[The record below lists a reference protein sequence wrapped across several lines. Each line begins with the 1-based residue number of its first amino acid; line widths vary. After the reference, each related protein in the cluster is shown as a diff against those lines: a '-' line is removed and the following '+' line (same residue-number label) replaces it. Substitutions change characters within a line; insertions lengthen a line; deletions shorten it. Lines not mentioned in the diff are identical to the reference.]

1 MFVCTKSSLRHRL
14 FVAVL
19 RLSLVAE
26 SGGYSS
32 FRVRVSCGGCSCCG
46 VQAPESTGSVLV
58 AHGLSCSEACRILSS
73 QTRDRAHVPSFG
85 RWILNH
91 WTTREVPENIYF
103 SSFVEG
109 W

>member
-1 MFVCTKSSLRHRL
+1 MGATLHSVCE
-14 FVAVL
+14 F
-19 RLSLVAE
+19 LVEAALAAE
-26 SGGYSS
+26 YKLQ
-32 FRVRVSCGGCSCCG
+32 RA
-46 VQAPESTGSVLV
+46 QASVLV